1 MAIDNP
7 IDAAEP
13 YLKESSD
20 TRLGLVLLGGAVAFP
35 HAAPLLKFVELVAGH
50 FSAKER
56 RDRAQIFLDLLRDQ
70 QKLLEILGNNYDKIN
85 VKVEDLAE
93 AVQMAVFRDAEA
105 FNDNK
110 RDRYLK
116 ILGNAV
122 RSEHEIQ
129 DLASFIRDVEI
140 LGERDL
146 AVLKVLNQVMNK
158 PEDTG
163 IATHGKLHPNHF
175 IQRRQELAVQMAQ
188 TLGQRTDSP
197 NDRIPFSH
205 EEGYSICAR
214 LQGFGLAHE
223 ITLSAREVPT
233 GDYCFRPSKRG
244 LMLLKLIG
252 EDVPNWHQYFPPEP
266 ARPT

>member
-20 TRLGLVLLGGAVAFP
+20 TSLGLVLLAGEMAFP
-35 HAAPLLKFVELVAGH
+35 HAAPLLKFVELVSGH

-56 RDRAQIFLDLLRDQ
+56 RNRAQLFLDLLRDQ
-70 QKLLEILGNNYDKIN
+70 QRLLEVLGNNYDKIK

-93 AVQMAVFRDAEA
+93 AVQLAVFRDAEA

-110 RDRYLK
+110 RDRYLN

-122 RSEHEIQ
+122 RSEEQIQ
-129 DLASFIRDVEI
+129 DLASFIRDVEM
-140 LGERDL
+140 LGEEDFV
-146 AVLKVLNQVMNK
+146 VLKVLNRVMNK
-158 PEDTG
+158 PEG
-163 IATHGKLHPNHF
+163 WGPPGQQKLHPNNF
-175 IQRRQELAVQMAQ
+175 IQRREDLVVQVAQ
-188 TLGQRTDSP
+188 ALGIKTDMGSTGQT
-197 NDRIPFSH
+197 FSR

-214 LQGFGLAHE
+214 LQGFGVAHE
-223 ITLSAREVPT
+223 IDLSPREVPT

-252 EDVPNWHQYFPPEP
+252 EDVPN
-266 ARPT
+266 